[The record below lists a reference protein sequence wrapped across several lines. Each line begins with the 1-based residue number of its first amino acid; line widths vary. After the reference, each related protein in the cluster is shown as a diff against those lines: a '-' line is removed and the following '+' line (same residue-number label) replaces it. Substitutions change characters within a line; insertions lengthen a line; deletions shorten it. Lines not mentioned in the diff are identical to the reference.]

1 MIKKNEKL
9 LIRIRFNGFSSADE
23 QQIRKFLHNGVMQKT
38 LIPLINHS
46 ERVAQEEREDFRV
59 AFTKSKIILFPQNSP
74 PGTEELECNMINMSA
89 GGFMVSTKTFHTFKV
104 GEVVKFRLSFLHKSR
119 YYSGIVEGISL
130 VSS

>member
-9 LIRIRFNGFSSADE
+9 FIRIRFHGLSSSEE

-38 LIPLINHS
+38 LIPLINNL

-59 AFTKSKIILFPQNSP
+59 AFMDSKLLLYPQNS
-74 PGTEELECNMINMSA
+74 GANSEELECLMINMSA
-89 GGFMVSTKTFHTFKV
+89 GGFMVSTKTFYSFKV
-104 GEVVKFRLSFLHKSR
+104 GEIVKFRLNFLHRTK
-119 YYSGIVEGISL
+119 YYSGVIEGISL